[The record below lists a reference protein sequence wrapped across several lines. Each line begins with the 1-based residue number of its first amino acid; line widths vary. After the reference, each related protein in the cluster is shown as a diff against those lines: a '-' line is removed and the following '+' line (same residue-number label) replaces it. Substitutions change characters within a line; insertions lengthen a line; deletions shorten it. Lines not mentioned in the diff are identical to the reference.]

1 MKHRMRLI
9 RREDGITLVELLAAL
24 ALSGLLVI
32 LVSTVLTTSLFAFGR
47 VNHET
52 QLRNEAITLS
62 SALQAK
68 LRNAVAVTG
77 SGSSFTQFQAE
88 VVTDALTESTKTI
101 FVQLDRGL
109 LFLDG
114 ARFSDETLDLSGTT
128 FSKGPN
134 DLRINLQVAL
144 KEDPKVEPIYL
155 FVSIKLFS

>member
-1 MKHRMRLI
+1 MKLRMELI

-52 QLRNEAITLS
+52 ELRNEAITLS

-68 LRNAVAVTG
+68 LRNAAAISS

-88 VVTDALTESTKTI
+88 VVTDALSEATQTI
-101 FVQLDRGL
+101 RFQLNGGQL
-109 LFLDG
+109 LLDG
-114 ARFSDETLDLSGTT
+114 VRFSDETLDLTGTT
-128 FSKGPN
+128 FTKGPN
-134 DLRINLQVAL
+134 DLLLNLKVAL
-144 KEDPKVEPIYL
+144 KNEPKVEPIYL
-155 FVSIKLFS
+155 FVSIKLIS

>member
-1 MKHRMRLI
+1 MKHRMRRI

-68 LRNAVAVTG
+68 LRNAV
-77 SGSSFTQFQAE
+77 SISSASNSTQFQAE

-101 FVQLDRGL
+101 RVQLNGGQL
-109 LFLDG
+109 LLDG
-114 ARFSDETLDLSGTT
+114 VRFSDETLDLSGTT
-128 FSKGPN
+128 FSKGPH
-134 DLRINLQVAL
+134 DLLINLRVAL

-155 FVSIKLFS
+155 FVSIKLLS

>member
-1 MKHRMRLI
+1 MKHRMRWI

-68 LRNAVAVTG
+68 LRNAVSISS
-77 SGSSFTQFQAE
+77 SGTFTQFQAE

-101 FVQLDRGL
+101 RVQLNGGQL
-109 LFLDG
+109 LLDG
-114 ARFSDETLDLSGTT
+114 ARFSAETLDLSGTT
-128 FSKGPN
+128 FSKGSK
-134 DLRINLQVAL
+134 DLLINLRVAL
-144 KEDPKVEPIYL
+144 KDEPKVEPIYL
-155 FVSIKLFS
+155 FVSIKLLS